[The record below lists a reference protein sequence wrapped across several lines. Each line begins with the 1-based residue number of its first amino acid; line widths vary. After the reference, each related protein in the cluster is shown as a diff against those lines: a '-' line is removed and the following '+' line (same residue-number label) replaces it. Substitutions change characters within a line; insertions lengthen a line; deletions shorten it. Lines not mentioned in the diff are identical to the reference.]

1 LRNIELVKSL
11 GLTYPE
17 IRRLRLHTQ
26 EIYNLEMAKVRKVR
40 MLSFFQGGI
49 LILLKQSILFM
60 LLWLIFKDVL
70 TTGELISMQFISTG
84 IIGPLQDLGGIILSF
99 REAET
104 SLQLFEELMKKE
116 PEFTPEEP
124 IDIGPIE
131 QFEFREVSFTHN
143 NSTVKA
149 LDGISFKARLGDT
162 IAFVG
167 PSGSGK
173 STLVKLLVGLYR
185 PSEGDI
191 LYDNTSIRELRY
203 N

>member
-1 LRNIELVKSL
+1 
-11 GLTYPE
+11 
-17 IRRLRLHTQ
+17 
-26 EIYNLEMAKVRKVR
+26 
-40 MLSFFQGGI
+40 
-49 LILLKQSILFM
+49 
-60 LLWLIFKDVL
+60 
-70 TTGELISMQFISTG
+70 
-84 IIGPLQDLGGIILSF
+84 
-99 REAET
+99 
-104 SLQLFEELMKKE
+104 
-116 PEFTPEEP
+116 TPEEP

-203 N
+203 NRIRRQLGFVTQDTQLFSGTIRENLKFVK